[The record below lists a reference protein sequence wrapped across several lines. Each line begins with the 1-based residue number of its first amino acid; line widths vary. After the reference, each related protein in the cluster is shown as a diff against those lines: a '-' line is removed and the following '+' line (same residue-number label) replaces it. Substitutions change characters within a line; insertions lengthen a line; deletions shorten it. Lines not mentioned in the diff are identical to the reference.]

1 MVSEGRNGKGIRQ
14 QIRIGRRLSNA
25 EKLRT
30 EYFKNLIKD
39 KTRTKR
45 WRKVLLCL
53 SCVVVFWTVYALILP
68 AITLESKKCNIE
80 EHTHSAECYSE
91 SQELICGKEEHV
103 HTAECTSIN
112 NDLSDSGEEA
122 GTVPDASGNDANGNE
137 EGKNTP
143 EESVIPEESV
153 VPAEPEPSSG
163 REQQK
168 HLVRQG
174 SMC

>member
-1 MVSEGRNGKGIRQ
+1 MQKNW
-14 QIRIGRRLSNA
+14 
-25 EKLRT
+25 RT

-137 EGKNTP
+137 EGKLGQPAGVFTDLSRFGHRIG
-143 EESVIPEESV
+143 ELVG
-153 VPAEPEPSSG
+153 VPVQAGEIRRIRLFAG
-163 REQQK
+163 LCDYCDHRR
-168 HLVRQG
+168 LRG
-174 SMC
+174 YAG

>member
-1 MVSEGRNGKGIRQ
+1 MQKNW
-14 QIRIGRRLSNA
+14 
-25 EKLRT
+25 RT

-91 SQELICGKEEHV
+91 SQELCQTLLGMMRMETKREKI
-103 HTAECTSIN
+103 
-112 NDLSDSGEEA
+112 LQ
-122 GTVPDASGNDANGNE
+122 
-137 EGKNTP
+137 KN
-143 EESVIPEESV
+143 
-153 VPAEPEPSSG
+153 
-163 REQQK
+163 
-168 HLVRQG
+168 L
-174 SMC
+174 